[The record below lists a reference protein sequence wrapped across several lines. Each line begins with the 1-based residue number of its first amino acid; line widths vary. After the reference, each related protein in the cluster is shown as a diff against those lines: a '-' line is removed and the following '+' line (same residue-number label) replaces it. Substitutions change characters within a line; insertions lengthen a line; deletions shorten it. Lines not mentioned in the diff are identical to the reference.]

1 MSARVVKYHEAIRL
15 ALEEELELDER
26 VVLFG
31 VDMGEAGHVFAAAK
45 GVQQKFGS
53 NRVRDTPIS
62 ELGMTGC
69 GVGAAMA
76 GLRPIVDLLFLDFVG
91 LAMDQIVN
99 QAAKMRYMSAGAFS
113 VPMTI
118 LTLCG
123 AGMNNG
129 PHHSGNVEAWLAAV
143 PGIYVVM
150 PATPAD
156 VKGMIKAA
164 VRSDDPVVV
173 IESLAL
179 WHQRGPVGGPDDV
192 AELGKA
198 ATVRAGRDVT
208 IMSVGRMLYPAL
220 EAAEMLS
227 GAGIDAEVIDVRS
240 LQPLDTETLCESVR
254 RTGAAV
260 VVHEAVKPYGVGA
273 EIVAVLHEEVFD
285 YLDAPVAR
293 VTPPFTHVP
302 ASPQLEA
309 FRIPTAHDVAAAVR
323 AIRLPLASTG
333 VTRGAAP

>member
-1 MSARVVKYHEAIRL
+1 VSERVVKYHEAIRL
-15 ALEEELELDER
+15 ALEEELERDER

-31 VDMGEAGHVFAAAK
+31 VDMGEVGHVFAAAK

-53 NRVRDTPIS
+53 DRVRDTPIS

-99 QAAKMRYMSAGAFS
+99 QAAKMRYMSAGGFS

-129 PHHSGNVEAWLAAV
+129 PHHSGNLEAWLAAV
-143 PGIYVVM
+143 PGLYVLM

-156 VKGMIKAA
+156 VKASIKAA
-164 VRSDDPVVV
+164 VRADDPVVV

-179 WHQRGPVGGPDDV
+179 WHRTGPVGGPDDV
-192 AELGKA
+192 AELGRA
-198 ATVRAGRDVT
+198 ATARPGRDAT
-208 IMSVGRMLYPAL
+208 IISVGRMLYPAL
-220 EAAEMLS
+220 EAAEMLAAS
-227 GAGIDAEVIDVRS
+227 GIEAEVIDVRS
-240 LQPLDTETLCESVR
+240 LSPLDTETLCASVQ

-273 EIVAVLHEEVFD
+273 EIAAVLHEEVFD
-285 YLDAPVAR
+285 YLDAPVRR

-302 ASPQLEA
+302 ASPKLEEL
-309 FRIPTAHDVAAAVR
+309 RIPNAHDVVAAVR
-323 AIRLPLASTG
+323 AVRGPLA
-333 VTRGAAP
+333 GADARATAQ